1 VQHGPGQPQQR
12 LGVGEHP
19 NHIGATFDLLMWN
32 GFVKAT
38 ILVVPASA
46 GPFVSS
52 PGEEGV
58 NVERPQRSE
67 DERR

>member
-1 VQHGPGQPQQR
+1 
-12 LGVGEHP
+12 
-19 NHIGATFDLLMWN
+19 MWN
-32 GFVKAT
+32 GFVKVT
-38 ILVVPASA
+38 ILVVPGPA
-46 GPFVSS
+46 GSFVSS